1 MATTIERAGGLL
13 KITVDGTL
21 QEPINLL
28 DINPL
33 IEGDNVIF
41 SNGTTVDFNDVTTPV
56 VASAE
61 DVFDAIAGFIFDY
74 NSGI

>member
-28 DINPL
+28 DLNP
-33 IEGDNVIF
+33 IVNGDNVHF
-41 SNGTTVDFNDVTTPV
+41 SNGTIVNFNNVTSPT

-61 DVFDAIAGFIFDY
+61 DLFDAVANFIYQY
-74 NSGI
+74 NIGA